1 MSSKSAT
8 IVVSPPAQKLT
19 EAQKDLIRNAA
30 GNATCRFV
38 EGGELSAA
46 AVGADVVACRHGS
59 DLDFLKRRPVPKWV
73 HSWSA
78 GVDELAS
85 PELVDSGVLLT
96 CAKSNGAIAL
106 AEHVMMLMLM
116 LQRNMLQW
124 LEAQR
129 QHKWEKHIIGE
140 LHGKTC
146 GIVGLGYIGK
156 ETALRAKAFGMRTL
170 GLKRSKEPVAN
181 IDQMFDRSELHKMLG
196 QSDFVVVTAPHT
208 PETDNMIDAAAIKAM
223 KPKAIVVLV
232 SRGNIID
239 EDALLAALKEGRIAG
254 AGLDDFAIE
263 PLPATSPLWTAPNAI
278 ITPHN
283 GPTSLETAQ
292 RGIDIFVD
300 NLGRWQAG
308 KPLRNV
314 VDIAAGY

>member
-1 MSSKSAT
+1 METKSAN
-8 IVVSPPAQKLT
+8 IVVAPPAQKLT
-19 EAQKDLIRNAA
+19 EAQKDQIRKAA
-30 GNATCRFV
+30 GTLTCRFV
-38 EGGELSAA
+38 EAGELSAA
-46 AVGADVVACRHGS
+46 AEGADIVACRHGN

-85 PELVDSGVLLT
+85 PELASSGVLLT

-116 LQRNMLQW
+116 LQRNMLKW

-129 QHKWEKHIIGE
+129 QSKWEKHIVGE

-146 GIVGLGYIGK
+146 GIIGLGYIGK

-170 GLKRSKEPVAN
+170 GLKRNKEPVAH
-181 IDQMFDRSELHKMLG
+181 IDEMFDRSELYKLLG

-223 KPKAIVVLV
+223 KPKAMIVLV

-239 EDALLAALKEGRIAG
+239 EDALLTALKDGRIAG

-263 PLPATSPLWTAPNAI
+263 PLPSSSPLWTAPNTI

-292 RGIDIFVD
+292 RGVDIFVD
-300 NLGRWQAG
+300 NIGRWRNG
-308 KPLRNV
+308 KTLRNI